1 MCVLVI
7 EKTIKEMEMK
17 KDSLDRA
24 YQTPST
30 SVYDL
35 IPEGIL
41 CKSVDEV
48 GNEGYEWNDF
58 GDNW

>member
-1 MCVLVI
+1 MVFLKKQKKV
-7 EKTIKEMEMK
+7 MEMK
-17 KDSLDRA
+17 KDSHDRA